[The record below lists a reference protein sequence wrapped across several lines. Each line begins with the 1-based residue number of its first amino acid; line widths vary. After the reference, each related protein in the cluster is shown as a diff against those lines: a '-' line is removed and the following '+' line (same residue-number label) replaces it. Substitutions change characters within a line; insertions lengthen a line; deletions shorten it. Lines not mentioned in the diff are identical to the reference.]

1 MDSVENDIQLSADG
15 EIFILHDD
23 TTERLL
29 NFIRRDDE
37 GEIYP
42 AEHFTLKQLR
52 AQPFDWES
60 IVNWN
65 EVTPG
70 EASRYGTLYGQ
81 EERKTYIIPT
91 LREYIE
97 AFRGTDLVHD
107 TEIKRYN
114 PAIIPVYKALVDKYD
129 AWDQFFTITFN
140 REILNAIYSD
150 YPEISIGAL
159 NLGEWMDVNSDGL
172 DGTSLTQAKLRAL
185 FEVLDAWNAT
195 YNPIYMHDHE
205 AALRAARHRGLTVW
219 PWTYRIDYGAGDFAR
234 DYLRGYAG
242 LTCDYPWVASD
253 YIVEIEARDAV
264 ADSIADVPR
273 PMGRTQSGET
283 RALADAEPVLLES
296 LSEGQ
301 ALALWRYR
309 AQLDVNGT
317 GYGHYFL
324 YSNPFVVSIGG
335 QDPLTFVR
343 QPRDAIVQSG
353 EDVSFCVE
361 AAGGVKPYTYQWQIW
376 DEKHQRWADLP
387 GFTDPT
393 MSRDAIEKKW
403 DGCKF
408 RCVVTDAAGTQIISR
423 EAVLRVRE
431 KVPTGDDSNLPLY
444 LAVAFVALA
453 LLLLLR
459 RVAAGKGC

>member
-107 TEIKRYN
+107 TEIKSYN

-159 NLGEWMDVNSDGL
+159 NLGEWMNVNSDGL

-195 YNPIYMHDHE
+195 YNPIYICMTTK
-205 AALRAARHRGLTVW
+205 RRCAR
-219 PWTYRIDYGAGDFAR
+219 P
-234 DYLRGYAG
+234 
-242 LTCDYPWVASD
+242 
-253 YIVEIEARDAV
+253 
-264 ADSIADVPR
+264 
-273 PMGRTQSGET
+273 
-283 RALADAEPVLLES
+283 
-296 LSEGQ
+296 
-301 ALALWRYR
+301 
-309 AQLDVNGT
+309 GT
-317 GYGHYFL
+317 G
-324 YSNPFVVSIGG
+324 
-335 QDPLTFVR
+335 
-343 QPRDAIVQSG
+343 
-353 EDVSFCVE
+353 
-361 AAGGVKPYTYQWQIW
+361 
-376 DEKHQRWADLP
+376 DLP
-387 GFTDPT
+387 SGPGPIASTTAPGT
-393 MSRDAIEKKW
+393 LPGTTCGATRD
-403 DGCKF
+403 
-408 RCVVTDAAGTQIISR
+408 
-423 EAVLRVRE
+423 
-431 KVPTGDDSNLPLY
+431 
-444 LAVAFVALA
+444 
-453 LLLLLR
+453 
-459 RVAAGKGC
+459 